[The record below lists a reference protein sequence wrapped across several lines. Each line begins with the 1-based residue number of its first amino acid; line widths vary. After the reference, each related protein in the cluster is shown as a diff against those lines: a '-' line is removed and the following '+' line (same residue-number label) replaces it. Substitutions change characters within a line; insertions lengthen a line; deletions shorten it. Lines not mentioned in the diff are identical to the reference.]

1 MRRPIVHHLFA
12 FALTLTALPD
22 ISYAQD
28 VSSERISFG
37 SDAVV
42 KRGETVKTVIAFGGD
57 AIVDGHVLG
66 DVTAIGGDV
75 VLGPSAE
82 VGGTVA
88 SLGGTVQAA
97 SSARFQ
103 AVTGTL
109 TITPSDEPPSLE
121 DLVRTARSFLAGV
134 VEHHLG
140 RSRLEDLL
148 ARVRGQVTAYN
159 AYNLVFLLGLLLMGL
174 VPDRLR
180 AMQIAIMRAP
190 VSTGLLGLGSYI
202 ATVVALV
209 LFALTIVGIPVTI
222 GMAPLV
228 VLATSVGLAACATVI
243 GAALPIERL
252 RGHRVLQLLAG
263 VVVLFVSSMVPY
275 LGDFVQVIACC
286 LGFGAVVRTR
296 FRTSPPRELVGEGP
310 VRDDGPYRSWA
321 A

>member
-28 VSSERISFG
+28 VSNERISFG

-103 AVTGTL
+103 AVTGML

-148 ARVRGQVTAYN
+148 ARVRGQVTVYG
-159 AYNLVFLLGLLLMGL
+159 LLFLLGLLLMGL

-180 AMQIAIMRAP
+180 AMQIAIVRAP

-222 GMAPLV
+222 GMALLV
-228 VLATSVGLAACATVI
+228 VLATSVGLAVCATVI

-252 RGHRVLQLLAG
+252 RGHRVLQLGAG
-263 VVVLFVSSMVPY
+263 VLVLFVSSMVPY

-286 LGFGAVVRTR
+286 LGFGALVRTR

-310 VRDDGPYRSWA
+310 VRDAGPYRSWA